1 MNAHELI
8 EELKKYPPDTMVQM
22 GNCGIANT
30 SIKSVTIQNSGWW
43 DLMKR
48 AGKEHEAIAWI
59 NINGVKHEKT

>member
-22 GNCGIANT
+22 GNCGIVNAQ
-30 SIKSVTIQNSGWW
+30 IKSVTVQKTGWFE
-43 DLMKR
+43 LMSR

-59 NINGVKHEKT
+59 NINGMRCID